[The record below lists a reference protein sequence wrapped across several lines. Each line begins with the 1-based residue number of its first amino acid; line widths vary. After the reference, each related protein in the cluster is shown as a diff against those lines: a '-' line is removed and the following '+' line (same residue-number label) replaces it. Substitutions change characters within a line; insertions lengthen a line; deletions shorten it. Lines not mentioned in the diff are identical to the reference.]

1 MGSQVF
7 FALLRANTPF
17 AIFNRMRETDSGS
30 NDADSDRQVADG
42 PVLEGIDGL
51 VNGES
56 FPLEYGQTV
65 IVGRSRSCEI
75 SLRRCPKWLDLS
87 PADREK
93 EKDLKTV
100 SRKHVRV
107 SFYNANSIEIED
119 LSSNGTF
126 VDGKRIDRLLISDIK
141 EKEHDI
147 LLGTRERLKLIW
159 RGE

>member
-1 MGSQVF
+1 VGSQVF

-75 SLRRCPKWLDLS
+75 SLRRCPKWL
-87 PADREK
+87 
-93 EKDLKTV
+93 
-100 SRKHVRV
+100 
-107 SFYNANSIEIED
+107 
-119 LSSNGTF
+119 
-126 VDGKRIDRLLISDIK
+126 
-141 EKEHDI
+141 
-147 LLGTRERLKLIW
+147 
-159 RGE
+159 